1 VEGIR
6 PIPMKSLPLL
16 KTSIVAP
23 ILAKIDGCLYILP
36 IMSVPSFILEVIPV
50 TPTFFINEDRYDG
63 PWDLDR
69 LLGALD
75 EKVCLAGA

>member
-1 VEGIR
+1 
-6 PIPMKSLPLL
+6 
-16 KTSIVAP
+16 
-23 ILAKIDGCLYILP
+23 
-36 IMSVPSFILEVIPV
+36 MSVPSFILEAIPV

-63 PWDLDR
+63 PWDLDS